1 MWLEFNFWTVSESAA
16 GTQCFCKV
24 PCHQHVKCPFQNCA
38 DKTANAADA
47 VGELKTCNAN
57 KVQPRRSDVMAL
69 VGPANLDVLEGY
81 GH

>member
-16 GTQCFCKV
+16 GTQCFSKV
-24 PCHQHVKCPFQNCA
+24 PCHQHVKCQFQNCA
-38 DKTANAADA
+38 DKRQTQLKSG
-47 VGELKTCNAN
+47 GELKTCNAN

-69 VGPANLDVLEGY
+69 VGLANLDVLEGY